1 MAGQQDNNP
10 MSGPRDV
17 TVSIYGQR
25 YTLRSEADPDQLREV
40 AADVD
45 ARMREAA
52 GLGGNLGADRIAVLV
67 ALNLAD
73 ELVRERDAHA
83 EERAEVQ
90 AHTGRILSILEVG
103 LGNEGSDGV
112 S

>member
-1 MAGQQDNNP
+1 VAGQEDNNP
-10 MSGPRDV
+10 RSEPRDV
-17 TVSIYGQR
+17 TVSIYGNR
-25 YTLRSEADPDQLREV
+25 YTLRSAADPDQLRAL

-52 GLGGNLGADRIAVLV
+52 SLGGNLGADRIAVLV

-73 ELVRERDAHA
+73 ELVRQRDAHA
-83 EERAEVQ
+83 EEQAGFR

-103 LGNEGSDGV
+103 LGNEGSEGV

>member
-1 MAGQQDNNP
+1 M
-10 MSGPRDV
+10 
-17 TVSIYGQR
+17 SIYGNR
-25 YTLRSEADPDQLREV
+25 YTLRSEADPGRLREL

-52 GLGGNLGADRIAVLV
+52 SVGGGMGADRIAVLV

-73 ELVRERDAHA
+73 ELVRERDARDQ
-83 EERAEVQ
+83 EREGVRSQ
-90 AHTGRILSILEVG
+90 SGRILSILNDG
-103 LGNEGSDGV
+103 LGNEGSEGV

>member
-1 MAGQQDNNP
+1 
-10 MSGPRDV
+10 MSEPRDV
-17 TVSIYGQR
+17 TVSIYGNR
-25 YTLRSEADPDQLREV
+25 YTLRSEADPDQLREL

-52 GLGGNLGADRIAVLV
+52 NAGGTMGADRIAVLV

-73 ELVRERDAHA
+73 ELVRERDALE
-83 EERAEVQ
+83 EEREDLRTR
-90 AHTGRILSILEVG
+90 TGRILAILNDG
-103 LGNEGSDGV
+103 LGKEGSQGL